1 MPDERV
7 SFATAVGFERFSKKT
22 RRAQFLE
29 EMDQVIPWERLCK
42 IVERHY
48 PAQGGVGRP
57 PVGLERMLRMYFLQ
71 HWFNLSDPAVE
82 EALYDSNAMRAFV
95 GIDLGRERV
104 PDETTVCKFR
114 HLLEEHRLG
123 KRIFKAVNAH
133 LARSGMTVG
142 RGTIVDATIIHAP
155 TSTKNKREERDPE
168 MHSTR
173 KGNQWY
179 FGMKAHIGVDSK
191 SGLVHSMAT
200 TAANVHDSQALAK
213 LLHGNET
220 RVWGDSAYMGQKA
233 VIERRAPG
241 AQDFTNRR
249 GRRNHPLSE
258 AEKTTNRTKSRV
270 RAKVEH
276 PFCVVKRLWGFTKVR
291 YRGLFK
297 NENRLFVAFALSNLF
312 VSRNKLLRSQRA

>member
-1 MPDERV
+1 MPDKQIT
-7 SFATAVGFERFSKKT
+7 FATTGFERFSKRTK
-22 RRAQFLE
+22 RAQFLD
-29 EMDQVIPWERLCK
+29 EMDEVIPWARLCQ

-48 PAQGGVGRP
+48 PTEGGVGRP

-82 EALYDSNAMRAFV
+82 EALYDSIAMRGFV

-114 HLLEEHRLG
+114 HLLERHRLG
-123 KRIFKAVNAH
+123 QRIFKAVNAH
-133 LARSGMTVG
+133 LAHSGMTIG

-155 TSTKNKREERDPE
+155 SSTKNKAEERDPE

-191 SGLVHSMAT
+191 SGLVHSMVV
-200 TAANVHDSQALAK
+200 TAANVHDSQRLPD
-213 LLHGNET
+213 LLHGGET

-233 VIERRAPG
+233 AIEKRAPG
-241 AQDFTNRR
+241 AKDFTNKRA
-249 GRRNHPLSE
+249 RRNHPLSK
-258 AEKTTNRTKSRV
+258 AERAVNRTKSRV

-291 YRGLFK
+291 YRGLSK
-297 NENRLFVAFALSNLF
+297 NANRLFVAFALSNLF
-312 VSRNKLLRSQRA
+312 VSRNKLLRRQGA

>member
-1 MPDERV
+1 MANKQITL
-7 SFATAVGFERFSKKT
+7 ATAGFERYSKTT
-22 RRAQFLE
+22 RRAQFLD
-29 EMDQVIPWERLCK
+29 EMDQVIPWKRLCE
-42 IVERHY
+42 IVERYY
-48 PAQGGVGRP
+48 PTGGGAGRP
-57 PVGLERMLRMYFLQ
+57 PVGVERMLRMYFLQ

-95 GIDLGRERV
+95 GIELGRERV

-114 HLLEEHRLG
+114 HLLEKHRLG

-133 LARSGMTVG
+133 LARLGMTVG

-155 TSTKNKREERDPE
+155 SSTKNKDEKRDPE
-168 MHSTR
+168 MHSTQ

-191 SGLVHSMAT
+191 NGLIHSMVA
-200 TAANVHDSQALAK
+200 TAANVHDSQALPD

-220 RVWGDSAYMGQKA
+220 RVWGDSAYMGQKHA
-233 VIERRAPG
+233 IEKRAPH
-241 AQDFTNRR
+241 ALDFTNKRA
-249 GRRNHPLSE
+249 RRNRPLTD
-258 AEKTTNRTKSRV
+258 AEKEVNRTKSRV

-291 YRGLFK
+291 YRGLAK
-297 NENRLFVAFALSNLF
+297 NANRLFVAFALSNLF
-312 VSRNKLLRSQRA
+312 VSRNKILRLQGA

>member
-1 MPDERV
+1 MANKQITL
-7 SFATAVGFERFSKKT
+7 ATAGFERYSKTT
-22 RRAQFLE
+22 RRAQFLD
-29 EMDQVIPWERLCK
+29 EMDQVIPWQRICR

-48 PAQGGVGRP
+48 PVEGGVGRP
-57 PVGLERMLRMYFLQ
+57 PIGVERMLRMYFLQ

-123 KRIFKAVNAH
+123 KRIFKTINAH
-133 LARSGMTVG
+133 LAASGMTVG

-155 TSTKNKREERDPE
+155 SSTKNKDGKRDPE
-168 MHSTR
+168 MHSTQ

-191 SGLVHSMAT
+191 SGLVHSLVA
-200 TAANVHDSQALAK
+200 TAANVHDSQPLAE

-220 RVWGDSAYMGQKA
+220 RVWGDSAYMGQGH
-233 VIERRAPG
+233 VIDKRAPG
-241 AQDFTNRR
+241 AKDFTNNR
-249 GRRNHPLSE
+249 GRRNRPLTESE
-258 AEKTTNRTKSRV
+258 KAVNRTKSRV

-291 YRGLFK
+291 YRGLAK
-297 NENRLFVAFALSNLF
+297 NANRLFVAFALSNLF
-312 VSRNKLLRSQRA
+312 VSRNKLLRMQGA

>member
-1 MPDERV
+1 MTNKQITL
-7 SFATAVGFERFSKKT
+7 ATAGFERYSKTT
-22 RRAQFLE
+22 RRAQFLD
-29 EMDQVIPWERLCK
+29 EMNQVIPWNRLCQ

-48 PAQGGVGRP
+48 PVGGGPGRP
-57 PVGLERMLRMYFLQ
+57 PIGVERMLRMYFLQ
-71 HWFNLSDPAVE
+71 HWFNLSDPGVE

-155 TSTKNKREERDPE
+155 SSTKNKDEKRDPE
-168 MHSTR
+168 MHSTQ

-191 SGLVHSMAT
+191 SGLVHTVIA
-200 TAANVHDSQALAK
+200 TAANVHDSQPLPD

-220 RVWGDSAYMGQKA
+220 RVWGDSAYMGQKQA
-233 VIERRAPG
+233 IGKRAPH
-241 AQDFTNRR
+241 AKDFTNKRA
-249 GRRNHPLSE
+249 RRNRPLTD
-258 AEKTTNRTKSRV
+258 AEKAVNRTKSRV

-291 YRGLFK
+291 YRGLAK
-297 NENRLFVAFALSNLF
+297 NVNRLLVAFALSNLF
-312 VSRNKLLRSQRA
+312 VSRNKLLRLQQA